1 MSPFL
6 SESNASNM
14 TMFRIMTT
22 VVTTIAKRPPTT
34 PPIEILL
41 FIDDR
46 EPA

>member
-6 SESNASNM
+6 WESNTSNM
-14 TMFRIMTT
+14 IMFRIMTT
-22 VVTTIAKRPPTT
+22 IVAIIAKRPPTT

-41 FIDDR
+41 LIDDR

>member
-6 SESNASNM
+6 WESNTSNM

-22 VVTTIAKRPPTT
+22 VVTIIAKRLPTI

-41 FIDDR
+41 FIDDG